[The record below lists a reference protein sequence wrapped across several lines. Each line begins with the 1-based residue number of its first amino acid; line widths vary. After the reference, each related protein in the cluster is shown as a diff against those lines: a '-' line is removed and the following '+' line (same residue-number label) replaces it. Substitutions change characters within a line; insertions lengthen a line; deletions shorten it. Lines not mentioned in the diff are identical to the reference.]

1 MHRREATRLIL
12 GAGAALALPP
22 AVRAAGLPL
31 PPSMRVRYE
40 VSLQA
45 RGFPLSGQGTLAWR
59 HDGQAYEARLELT
72 SLAGTRSQ
80 QSSGR
85 LTPQGLAPERYV
97 EHARR
102 EEVTTFNRST
112 GRVGFSGGQPEAALV
127 PGLQDRLSLQFQLGA
142 LLAGD
147 EAARRAGHVLEVPV
161 ATTHDATAWQFRVE
175 GMEELRL
182 PGGHQTAWRLQ
193 RLPRDPA
200 DQRLE
205 FWLSPSQ
212 AYIPV
217 RLRLTQAGGDWLE
230 QLWSGTD
237 RT

>member
-12 GAGAALALPP
+12 GAGAAFALAPG
-22 AVRAAGLPL
+22 ARAASLPL
-31 PPSMRVRYE
+31 PPSLRLRYD
-40 VSLQA
+40 VTLQA
-45 RGFPLSGQGTLAWR
+45 RGFPLSGQGILAWR
-59 HDGQAYEARLELT
+59 NDGQTYEARLELT
-72 SLAGTRSQ
+72 SLAGSRSQ

-85 LTPQGLAPERYV
+85 LTAQGLAPVRYV
-97 EHARR
+97 EHARH
-102 EEVTTFNRST
+102 EESTTFQRAA
-112 GRVGFSGGQPEAALV
+112 GRVSFSGGQPDAPLL
-127 PGLQDRLSLQFQLGA
+127 PGMQDRLSLQLQLGV
-142 LLAGD
+142 LLAAD
-147 EAARRAGHVLEVPV
+147 EAARRTGHVLELPV

-193 RLPRDPA
+193 RLSRDPA
-200 DQRLE
+200 DQKLE
-205 FWLSPSQ
+205 LWLSPSQ
-212 AYIPV
+212 AYVPV

>member
-1 MHRREATRLIL
+1 MHRREATRLLL
-12 GAGAALALPP
+12 GAGAALALAPD
-22 AVRAAGLPL
+22 VHAGPLPL
-31 PPSMRVRYE
+31 PPSLRLRYE

-80 QSSGR
+80 VSTGR
-85 LTPQGLAPERYV
+85 VTAQGLAPDRYV
-97 EHARR
+97 ERSRR
-102 EEVTTFNRST
+102 EESTTFDRVA
-112 GRVGFSGGQPEAALV
+112 GRVAFSGGQPEAALS
-127 PGLQDRLSLQFQLGA
+127 PGMQDRLSLQLQLGA
-142 LLAGD
+142 LLAAD
-147 EAARRAGHVLEVPV
+147 ESARRAGHVLEVPV
-161 ATTHDATAWQFRVE
+161 ATTHDVTTWQFRVE

-182 PGGHQTAWRLQ
+182 PGGHQRTWRLQ

-200 DQRLE
+200 DQKLE
-205 FWLSPSQ
+205 LWLSPLQ
-212 AYIPV
+212 AYVPV